1 MLPLTELPKGNSR
14 GLLGFPLNLD
24 LDNLDADIVIL
35 DPNEKQVVTE
45 ESILYK
51 CGWSPFLG
59 DSFSSKVKYTF
70 VNGHLAYNDGVI
82 DDTILGKKIE
92 FES

>member
-1 MLPLTELPKGNSR
+1 VA
-14 GLLGFPLNLD
+14 GLL
-24 LDNLDADIVIL
+24 
-35 DPNEKQVVTE
+35 
-45 ESILYK
+45 
-51 CGWSPFLG
+51 FLG

-82 DDTILGKKIE
+82 DDTVLGKKIE

>member
-1 MLPLTELPKGNSR
+1 MKSSSNRRINCTNVV
-14 GLLGFPLNLD
+14 GLL
-24 LDNLDADIVIL
+24 
-35 DPNEKQVVTE
+35 
-45 ESILYK
+45 
-51 CGWSPFLG
+51 LG

-82 DDTILGKKIE
+82 DDYSSWKKIE

>member
-1 MLPLTELPKGNSR
+1 MGCTHTSTIGFCKKRGFIKKGYY
-14 GLLGFPLNLD
+14 
-24 LDNLDADIVIL
+24 ADIVVL

-82 DDTILGKKIE
+82 DDTVLGKKIE